1 MILRYADDV
10 ESITSCLR
18 CFPTMQLRWRS
29 SAPHH
34 AAVWQQNGIK
44 QLTLQFFFPF
54 CLCFSPLQGCTT
66 GISCSLRWVE
76 SPPWCFV
83 PKYAGEGNKKGL
95 MGQQEK
101 VTKGRVWPA
110 GQTGSFTFFHPGSA
124 HTFSRLAGG
133 PESHPWIT
141 YWVTAQAC
149 EKIMADVVPW
159 SHVRMCKSMDKNQ
172 KGRYGKFAPTV
183 AFVCNQSVAV
193 VTFPY
198 CFVALWST
206 TSGFLYEKG
215 LKKKAVLSFKSSTR
229 VTCLLPNTC
238 TLLYKTLR
246 RRDVLVHVS
255 HWHVLQHHS
264 HFASLHNLPES
275 HSQQNE
281 HSKLTHD
288 ITSIFRRSPLDSS
301 RGSQTGDDRELPH
314 KHCWNVTSAFPQVVY
329 SGMILRYLLVFY
341 FVLLLPCTRV
351 TAWVTIK

>member
-1 MILRYADDV
+1 MRYKINSRPFVKLTWIDFTLCWWCWVNHKLSALFPHNAAEV
-10 ESITSCLR
+10 PSSRSCL
-18 CFPTMQLRWRS
+18 TADWNKTTHTS
-29 SAPHH
+29 
-34 AAVWQQNGIK
+34 V
-44 QLTLQFFFPF
+44 FFPF

-215 LKKKAVLSFKSSTR
+215 LKKKLY
-229 VTCLLPNTC
+229 CHLNPLLGSPVC
-238 TLLYKTLR
+238 FQTLALNFT
-246 RRDVLVHVS
+246 
-255 HWHVLQHHS
+255 
-264 HFASLHNLPES
+264 
-275 HSQQNE
+275 
-281 HSKLTHD
+281 
-288 ITSIFRRSPLDSS
+288 
-301 RGSQTGDDRELPH
+301 
-314 KHCWNVTSAFPQVVY
+314 KH
-329 SGMILRYLLVFY
+329 
-341 FVLLLPCTRV
+341 
-351 TAWVTIK
+351 